1 MENHPMENQE
11 DPLSSNLPICLLAV
25 VAGGRIWTLD
35 HLDPSSGILGL
46 F

>member
-1 MENHPMENQE
+1 MESHPMENQE
-11 DPLSSNLPICLLAV
+11 DPVSSNSPICLLAV
-25 VAGGRIWTLD
+25 VAGRIWTLD